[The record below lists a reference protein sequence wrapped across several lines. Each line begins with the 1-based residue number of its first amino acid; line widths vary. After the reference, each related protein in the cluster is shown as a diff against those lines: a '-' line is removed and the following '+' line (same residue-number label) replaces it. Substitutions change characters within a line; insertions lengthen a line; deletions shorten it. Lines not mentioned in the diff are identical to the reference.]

1 MSILKKTLNT
11 TAIAAVA
18 LAMAFSVSTAK
29 AEDAG
34 TNITA
39 TVQNAIT
46 WDETQPLAFGT
57 IVAISDASDTSTLVI
72 DTTGADTFN
81 NPGNARLVRVS
92 GGQQGI
98 FDASNA
104 APNTQLT
111 LTLPTTVTLNC
122 AACSGSQPDFL
133 INNFTDDAG
142 GAPTTDGTGAVTVNI
157 GATLNTIASA
167 NAYEDGLYSGAYTV
181 SINY

>member
-46 WDETQPLAFGT
+46 WVETQPLAFGT
-57 IVAISDASDTSTLVI
+57 IVAISDATDTSTLVI

-111 LTLPTTVTLNC
+111 LTLPTSVTLNC
-122 AACSGSQPDFL
+122 SSCTGTPPDFT
-133 INNFTDDAG
+133 INNFTDDVG
-142 GAPTTDGTGAVTVNI
+142 GAPTTSGTGTATVNI